1 MTVATVFPFPHP
13 IPRHRIRRLCHG
25 RRQLTSRYHFNS
37 VAHDNAALS
46 AVLTTPPP
54 PTHAVPAQTQ
64 RVQSAS
70 ELQTPH
76 PTIVTGIQKVH
87 KFSHD
92 PSGAPRRGHEN
103 DAPDEVWIGL
113 ALWRIDVDIAGH
125 RKKADIV
132 CTANVPLKESA
143 EGNPNGVTSEE
154 LAKVEGW
161 WRNAVAG
168 MKINDWNLFG
178 DEN

>member
-1 MTVATVFPFPHP
+1 M
-13 IPRHRIRRLCHG
+13 
-25 RRQLTSRYHFNS
+25 
-37 VAHDNAALS
+37 
-46 AVLTTPPP
+46 
-54 PTHAVPAQTQ
+54 PAQTQ
-64 RVQSAS
+64 HVQSAS

-76 PTIVTGIQKVH
+76 PTVVTGIQKVH

-125 RKKADIV
+125 KKKADIV
-132 CTANVPLKESA
+132 CTANVPLKEAA